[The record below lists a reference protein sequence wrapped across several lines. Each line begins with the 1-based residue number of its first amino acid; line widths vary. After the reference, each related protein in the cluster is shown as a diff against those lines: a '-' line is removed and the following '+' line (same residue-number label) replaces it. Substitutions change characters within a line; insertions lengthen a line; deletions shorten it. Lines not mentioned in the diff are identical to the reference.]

1 MALFLVF
8 AAKSFIKPKKY
19 NNTIFQQFYA
29 EDCFLHI
36 FFYQKH
42 FNCGVIKQI
51 SKNLEES
58 MDVFYETNRIV

>member
-19 NNTIFQQFYA
+19 NTIFQQFYA

-36 FFYQKH
+36 FFYQKQTYQE
-42 FNCGVIKQI
+42 K
-51 SKNLEES
+51 
-58 MDVFYETNRIV
+58 